1 MKKFPLLNIPL
12 HQLKIIQTSN
22 SEYKVWDRLRSKNIS
37 LSPEEYVRQNFI
49 NWLIIDKHYPPSLM
63 ANEISISLNG
73 ITKRCDSI
81 VFDTSGHPVMI
92 IEYKAPHIKITQDV
106 FDQIV
111 RYNLV
116 LNADFIIVSNGLSHY
131 CCNIDKNTRKIVF
144 LRDIPSYSELTILIG
159 KDE

>member
-1 MKKFPLLNIPL
+1 MEKFPLLNIPL
-12 HQLKIIQTSN
+12 HPLRIIQTTH
-22 SEYKVWDRLRSKNIS
+22 SEYKVWDRLRLKNIS
-37 LSPEEYVRQNFI
+37 LTPEEYVRQNFI
-49 NWLIIDKHYPPSLM
+49 NWLILDKQYPSSLM

-73 ITKRCDSI
+73 TTKRCDS
-81 VFDTSGHPVMI
+81 VLFDKLGHPIMI

-116 LNADFIIVSNGLSHY
+116 LNARFMIVSNGLSHY
-131 CCNIDKNTRKIVF
+131 CCNINRRTRDIVF
-144 LRDIPSYSELTILIG
+144 LRDIPSYSELCLLIG